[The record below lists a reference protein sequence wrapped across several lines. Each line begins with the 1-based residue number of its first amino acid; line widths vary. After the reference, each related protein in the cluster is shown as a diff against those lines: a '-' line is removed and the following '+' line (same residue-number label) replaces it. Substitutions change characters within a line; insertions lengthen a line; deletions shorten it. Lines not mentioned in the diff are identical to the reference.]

1 MSFQGL
7 QFVLSIKHSL
17 NFFQVQNSYIFGNE
31 MHKKLL
37 FIGCCISK
45 GVSSPFQ
52 ENFSVNNSHCH

>member
-7 QFVLSIKHSL
+7 QFVLSIEHSL
-17 NFFQVQNSYIFGNE
+17 TFFQVQNSYIFGNE

-37 FIGCCISK
+37 FIQRAK

-52 ENFSVNNSHCH
+52 ENFSVNNSYCH